1 MKVDMRMLLERC
13 IEDGLERG
21 YRQAHKHTDDPSPAG
36 ITTAQNDAIWLE
48 IDTYIKFD
56 DND

>member
-1 MKVDMRMLLERC
+1 MKVDLRMLLERC

-21 YRQAHKHTDDPSPAG
+21 YRQAHKHTEDPG
-36 ITTAQNDAIWLE
+36 WGRITTAQNDAIWLE
-48 IDTYIKFD
+48 IDTFFKFD